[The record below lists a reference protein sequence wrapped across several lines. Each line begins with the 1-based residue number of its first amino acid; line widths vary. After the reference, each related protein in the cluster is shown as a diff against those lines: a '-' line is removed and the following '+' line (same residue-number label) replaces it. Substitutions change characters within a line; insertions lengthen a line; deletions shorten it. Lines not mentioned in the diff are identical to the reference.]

1 MQIEQRPRSLALSPL
16 RPITIQPE
24 PSVRHLFGILGRHK
38 LLFASFVIIAMAAT
52 AAMCLLTP
60 AMYEGTAQVE
70 IDRRSA
76 MQGLDQIETPAT
88 SMGDMDQIVTT
99 QVELVQSDPVLRPV
113 VEKYNLLSREK
124 QLSGRFGKPL
134 PPAVVKEI
142 TEGPIQ
148 LKNLKVKRPPNSYLI
163 DITYEATTPELA
175 AAVANDIAAT
185 YVDYVGHLRAQDT
198 RSMRAT
204 MIEQRA
210 ELEARL
216 AQEDRQ
222 IAAASKDLNV
232 LDPQNGTTVAS
243 NRLDQLTNA
252 YTAAQS
258 ERSKKQ
264 AELDVVNSGSLAAAQ
279 ISNQGD
285 DLNKLLVRKNELLQ
299 RLADVKTTY
308 GENYPEYQRVTNL
321 LAETNRQIET
331 LHSNIAQRSAKAY
344 QEAVQHEQVLKSVL
358 DKAKEDLGGL
368 TTRGVEYAKLKQQ
381 SEEDKKRYDNL
392 VQRIRDSDIDLGY
405 EKGVARMANP
415 ARPSSMASFP
425 KTRLIMSAAFV
436 LATVMGLGL
445 IVIVDTVENRVSSA
459 ESAAR
464 HMSVNVMA
472 KLPIIK
478 GKMPLAELAAGDVH
492 RNTKSVKSA
501 QWFHENVR
509 TLVNTLL
516 MSIDFEKT
524 RSLLVTSSAS
534 GEGKSTVASHL
545 ALASASMR
553 KKTLLIDADMR
564 RGVLNRLFRVEQE
577 DGLCGVL
584 EGKTKWRD
592 AVVPVPGQPNLH
604 VLPAGGSSQLAFE
617 QHGILMPAIVAEA
630 GREYDLVLIDA
641 PPPILA
647 ESIQL
652 ARIADGVIVVAHADK
667 TSASALASLISKL
680 QSLDIN
686 IVGMVLNHAR
696 DGMFGGYYDSHYVY
710 GTVPAPRSA
719 KV

>member
-1 MQIEQRPRSLALSPL
+1 
-16 RPITIQPE
+16 
-24 PSVRHLFGILGRHK
+24 
-38 LLFASFVIIAMAAT
+38 
-52 AAMCLLTP
+52 
-60 AMYEGTAQVE
+60 
-70 IDRRSA
+70 
-76 MQGLDQIETPAT
+76 
-88 SMGDMDQIVTT
+88 
-99 QVELVQSDPVLRPV
+99 
-113 VEKYNLLSREK
+113 
-124 QLSGRFGKPL
+124 
-134 PPAVVKEI
+134 VVKEI

-148 LKNLKVKRPPNSYLI
+148 LRNLKVKRPPNSYLI
-163 DITYEATTPELA
+163 DITYQASTPQLA
-175 AAVANDIAAT
+175 AEVANDIAGT

-198 RSMRAT
+198 AAMRET
-204 MIEQRA
+204 MMQQKA

-216 AQEDRQ
+216 ALEDRE

-232 LDPQNGTTVAS
+232 LDPRDGTTVAS

-258 ERSKKQ
+258 ERSKKE
-264 AELDVVNSGSLAAAQ
+264 AELEVVNSGSLAAAQ
-279 ISNQGD
+279 ISNQGE
-285 DLNKLLVRKNELLQ
+285 DLNKLLDRKNQLMQ

-308 GENYPEYQRVTNL
+308 GENYPEYQKVTNL
-321 LAETNRQIET
+321 LAEVNREIET

-344 QEAVQHEQVLKSVL
+344 QEAVQHEQGLKSVL

-405 EKGVARMANP
+405 EKGVARMASP
-415 ARPSSMASFP
+415 ARPSSFASFP

-478 GKMPLAELAAGDVH
+478 GKMPLAELAAPDVN
-492 RNTKSVKSA
+492 RSAKSLKSA

-509 TLVNTLL
+509 TLVNTLVL
-516 MSIDFEKT
+516 SIDFEKT
-524 RSLLVTSSAS
+524 RSLLVTSSAA

-545 ALASASMR
+545 ALASAAMR
-553 KKTLLIDADMR
+553 RKTLLIDADMR
-564 RGVLNRLFRVEQE
+564 RGVVNRLFDLDRLDQR
-577 DGLCGVL
+577 DGLCSVL
-584 EGKTKWRD
+584 EGKTKWRE

-604 VLPAGGSSQLAFE
+604 VLPAGGSSQLAFD
-617 QHGILMPAIVAEA
+617 QHGMLMPAIVAEA

-641 PPPILA
+641 PPPIVA

-680 QSLDIN
+680 QSLEIN

-696 DGMFGGYYDSHYVY
+696 DGMFGGYYDSQYVY
-710 GTVPAPRSA
+710 GGTPTPRSA